1 MDKACENC
9 GGRNGC
15 PRPEFK
21 DGGLCKEYDKWA
33 NMSEEEALTLALTNA
48 QIRLQRYKDALEV
61 IAGEK
66 TYGLTVVCDPEAYAK
81 STLHPKP
88 PKPSKDGLPF

>member
-1 MDKACENC
+1 MSKACENC

-21 DGGLCKEYDKWA
+21 EGGLCEEYDKWA
-33 NMSEEEALTLALTNA
+33 NMSELEALMRGLCESQGRAH
-48 QIRLQRYKDALEV
+48 RYKEALEV

-66 TYGLTVVCDPEAYAK
+66 TYGLVAVSNLVDYAK
-81 STLHPKP
+81 SILHPKP
-88 PKPSKDGLPF
+88 PKPVDGRLPF